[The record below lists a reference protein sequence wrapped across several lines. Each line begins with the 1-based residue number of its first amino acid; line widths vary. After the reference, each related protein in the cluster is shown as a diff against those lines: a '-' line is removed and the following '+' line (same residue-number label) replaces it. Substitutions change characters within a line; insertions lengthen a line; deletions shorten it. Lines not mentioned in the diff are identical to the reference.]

1 MQWFLYQNFLFVKFV
16 IVVNPIICAKL
27 VVFVKSGKS
36 VKYIKGPLHFREFI
50 VDAPKIGVEVAKFG

>member
-1 MQWFLYQNFLFVKFV
+1 MQWFLYQNFLYVKFV

-36 VKYIKGPLHFREFI
+36 
-50 VDAPKIGVEVAKFG
+50 APKIGVEVAKFG

>member
-36 VKYIKGPLHFREFI
+36 VKYLKEAIAF
-50 VDAPKIGVEVAKFG
+50 